1 MPTAQYQVSAS
12 NQDADEDADGSDYS
26 STTTL
31 FTVNNTTIASS
42 RGCAGFWFGGV
53 MVPQGGRVISA
64 TLEIRFGNGTD
75 DPDNCTIR
83 GNDVDN
89 AANFTDEPDVVSR
102 TLTTASVAWPGT
114 NIGNNAFRTTPDI
127 STIIQEIVDRPG
139 WVPGNAIELGVFGR
153 TSGTTSFTALTWDN
167 DPTHGAKLN
176 ITWQGGGS
184 GGGGQGGQ
192 GRGGGSNGVGG
203 GMGMGKDN
211 NKGKPGGL
219 PGVDR
224 LFVGSRSRRRRG
236 VV

>member
-12 NQDADEDADGSDYS
+12 NQDADEDADGSDFS
-26 STTTL
+26 STAVL
-31 FTVNNTTIASS
+31 FTINNTTIAGS

-53 MVPQGGRVISA
+53 MVPQGRRVLSA

-102 TLTTASVAWPGT
+102 VLTTASVAWPGT
-114 NIGNNAFRTTPDI
+114 NIGNNAFKTTPDI
-127 STIIQEIVDRPG
+127 STIIQEIVDRSG
-139 WVPGNAIELGVFGR
+139 WVAGNAIELGVFGR
-153 TSGTTSFTALTWDN
+153 TAGTTSFTALTWDE
-167 DPTHGAKLN
+167 DPAFGAKLN

-184 GGGGQGGQ
+184 GGGGQGG
-192 GRGGGSNGVGG
+192 GNGGGSNGSGGNSGG
-203 GMGMGKDN
+203 GKPSTPP
-211 NKGKPGGL
+211 GKPAGQFDKKL
-219 PGVDR
+219 
-224 LFVGSRSRRRRG
+224 VGSRKRNRQG